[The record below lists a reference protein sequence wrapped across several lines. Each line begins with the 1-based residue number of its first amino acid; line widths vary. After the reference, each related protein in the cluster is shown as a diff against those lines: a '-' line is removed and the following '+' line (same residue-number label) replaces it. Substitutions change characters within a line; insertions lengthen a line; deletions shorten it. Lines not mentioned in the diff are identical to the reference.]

1 MVETID
7 IIIILSTAF
16 LASMGHCVG
25 MCGGIVVAYT
35 STKIGQNIT
44 KIQATFSHLFYN
56 LGRVMTYIVLGSIF
70 GWIGQVV
77 AFTPFTK
84 GLLFAFTGVLML
96 LAGLSLLGKLKFLMQ
111 IEMTLTK
118 YTWYKQSFRYL
129 MQNTSYKSFFL
140 LGMLNGLI
148 PCGLVYSFAIFAA
161 STANP
166 LHGAWVMAI
175 FGLATIP
182 TLFFLAFMTRILQK
196 GSRRN
201 IMMKISAFL
210 VLFYGL
216 FTLYKGYQFIVHPQK
231 MQKMLDE
238 MQTGSIEN
246 KLQGKCGSMKCAPGK
261 CG

>member
-1 MVETID
+1 METID
-7 IIIILSTAF
+7 IIVILSTAF
-16 LASMGHCVG
+16 LGSMGHCVG

-35 STKIGQNIT
+35 STKIGKTFT
-44 KIQATFSHLFYN
+44 KMQETFAHLFYN
-56 LGRVMTYIVLGSIF
+56 MGRVVTYSVLGGIF

-77 AFTPFTK
+77 AFTPLTK
-84 GLLFAFTGVLML
+84 GLLFVVTGVLML
-96 LAGLSLLGKLKFLMQ
+96 LAGLSLLGKLKFLMKV
-111 IEMTLTK
+111 ETTLTR
-118 YTWYKQSFRYL
+118 YTWYKKSFRYL
-129 MQNTSYKSFFL
+129 MENSSYKSFFL

-161 STANP
+161 STASP
-166 LHGAWVMAI
+166 LHGAWVMAM

-182 TLFFLAFMTRILQK
+182 ALFFLGLVTRVLQK
-196 GSRRN
+196 GSRRS
-201 IMMKISAFL
+201 IMMQVSAFL

-216 FTLYKGYQFIVHPQK
+216 FTLHKGYQFIVHPQK